1 MILFFIYDEY
11 TDNTDGDE
19 ARIYADQVTDI
30 LRNPYME
37 RPRRPQGE
45 SKIAEITRQYV
56 RFSVRLSGASFN

>member
-19 ARIYADQVTDI
+19 ARTYADLVANV
-30 LRNPYME
+30 LRNPHMQ
-37 RPRRPQGE
+37 RPQGE

-56 RFSVRLSGASFN
+56 WFTVRLTSASFI